1 MQTPVKKVAIKAA
14 ADTGKTKALGSKKR
28 APVKA
33 VEIVKIYLKESWFEQ
48 PNSPAIFANT
58 SPSSLNLA
66 ITTFA
71 LKDQDAIYEVSVKA
85 TVTSSKDQQIEYL
98 AEVEQ
103 AGLFKLHIAD
113 AAKIDLALAVTCP
126 NTLYPD
132 LMKQIDDL
140 IRRGGYKKIQV
151 GQFDF
156 LKIHKQ
162 KLAKGSK

>member
-1 MQTPVKKVAIKAA
+1 MQKLVKKVAIKPA
-14 ADTGKTKALGSKKR
+14 ADTGKTKTLSNKKR
-28 APVKA
+28 VPKA
-33 VEIVKIYLKESWFEQ
+33 IEILKIYLKESWFEQ

-71 LKDQDAIYEVSVKA
+71 LKEQDEIYEVSVKA
-85 TVTSSKDQQIEYL
+85 TVTSSKNQQIEYL

-103 AGLFKLHIAD
+103 AGLFKINLSD
-113 AAKIDLALAVTCP
+113 AEKIDLALAVTCP

-132 LMKQIDDL
+132 LMKQIEDL
-140 IRRGGYKKIQV
+140 IRRGGYKKIEV
-151 GQFDF
+151 GKFDF
-156 LKIHKQ
+156 LRIHEQ